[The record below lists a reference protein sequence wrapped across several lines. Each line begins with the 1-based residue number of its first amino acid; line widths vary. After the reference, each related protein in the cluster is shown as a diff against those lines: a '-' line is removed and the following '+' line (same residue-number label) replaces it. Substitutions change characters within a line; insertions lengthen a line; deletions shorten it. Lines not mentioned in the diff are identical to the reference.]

1 MPQKSMRSLSLS
13 LLSVETKGR
22 DEQTFPTQSP
32 PQTLGLAL
40 WRRKNVPVSSR
51 PFLTFLVLALEGP
64 TPKRPLSVWLVEV
77 CHSAFPSFSDLQSRI
92 LDVPLQ
98 HSDFFNVK
106 ELFSVKSLF
115 EARVHLGHKAGCRHR

>member
-1 MPQKSMRSLSLS
+1 MSL
-13 LLSVETKGR
+13 
-22 DEQTFPTQSP
+22 
-32 PQTLGLAL
+32 
-40 WRRKNVPVSSR
+40 
-51 PFLTFLVLALEGP
+51 
-64 TPKRPLSVWLVEV
+64 WLVVMGHSV
-77 CHSAFPSFSDLQSRI
+77 CPSSLFSDFQSRI